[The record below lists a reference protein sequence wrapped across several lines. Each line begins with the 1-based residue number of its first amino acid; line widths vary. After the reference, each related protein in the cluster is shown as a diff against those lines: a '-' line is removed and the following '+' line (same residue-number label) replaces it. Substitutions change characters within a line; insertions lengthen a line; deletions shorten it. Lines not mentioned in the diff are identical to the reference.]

1 MCSACGSAAGANI
14 SSPCPSGRDLVNL
27 VDFANATTMDFD
39 EIKYQVRGAAM
50 EVYTHFGPGL
60 LESVYEKAMI
70 RELELRGLKVQSQ
83 VNIPIM
89 YKGSPVGDD
98 LRIDLFV
105 EDELIVERKS
115 VEEIKD
121 VFYKQ
126 LRTYLKLMDKEE
138 GLLINFGEY
147 NFKKGLRR
155 VTL

>member
-1 MCSACGSAAGANI
+1 
-14 SSPCPSGRDLVNL
+14 
-27 VDFANATTMDFD
+27 
-39 EIKYQVRGAAM
+39 M
-50 EVYTHFGPGL
+50 EVYSHFGPGL

-83 VNIPIM
+83 VIIPIL
-89 YKGSPVGDD
+89 YKGVPVGDD
-98 LRIDLFV
+98 LRIDLLV
-105 EDELIVERKS
+105 EDELIVELKS

-147 NFKKGLRR
+147 DFKKGLRR
-155 VTL
+155 VTI

>member
-1 MCSACGSAAGANI
+1 
-14 SSPCPSGRDLVNL
+14 
-27 VDFANATTMDFD
+27 
-39 EIKYQVRGAAM
+39 M

-105 EDELIVERKS
+105 EDELIVELKS

-121 VFYKQ
+121 VF
-126 LRTYLKLMDKEE
+126 
-138 GLLINFGEY
+138 
-147 NFKKGLRR
+147 
-155 VTL
+155 